1 MDKTPFSKRVEILHD
16 FYMDYSG
23 SEEYD
28 EFISL
33 NDLGFPAAILL
44 YTDAATLTDK
54 GMTHVNDTWNAF
66 CELLE
71 VDSYGEYDNL
81 DSLMEFA
88 NE

>member
-1 MDKTPFSKRVEILHD
+1 MDKTPFSKRVEIMHE

-28 EFISL
+28 DFISL
-33 NDLGFPAAILL
+33 NDLGFPAATLS
-44 YTDAATLTDK
+44 YTGAATLNDN
-54 GMTHVNDTWNAF
+54 GMAYVNDTWNAL
-66 CELLE
+66 CELLGI
-71 VDSYGEYDNL
+71 DSYGDYDNL